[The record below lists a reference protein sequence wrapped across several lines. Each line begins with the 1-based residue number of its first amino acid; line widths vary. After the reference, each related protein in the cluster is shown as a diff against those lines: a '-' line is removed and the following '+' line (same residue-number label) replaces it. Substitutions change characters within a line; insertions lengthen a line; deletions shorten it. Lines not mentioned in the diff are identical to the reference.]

1 MYKLSLHV
9 EYKILSELFDLE
21 DDKIYQERCDGILKL
36 ETVEFW
42 PILSQIS
49 CIHSVKLDLYVIES
63 NHAVGVL
70 KIWNSTQNCH
80 VPTPTSKSTKS
91 PILDQGNVQRLKA
104 GSGGGTGWVQ

>member
-9 EYKILSELFDLE
+9 EYKILSELLDLE

-63 NHAVGVL
+63 NHAVGDL
-70 KIWNSTQNCH
+70 EQHAELPCSDTNFQINKKSNFGPRKCA
-80 VPTPTSKSTKS
+80 TS
-91 PILDQGNVQRLKA
+91 
-104 GSGGGTGWVQ
+104 